1 MKWRRLKKRGWVVG
15 EEGGKVLWEGMRRR
29 TLDRRVG
36 VITSKLTYL
45 PHYITLI
52 RILSDKKRGYKK

>member
-15 EEGGKVLWEGMRRR
+15 EEGGKVLWEGRRRR

-36 VITSKLTYL
+36 VIT
-45 PHYITLI
+45 
-52 RILSDKKRGYKK
+52 